1 VGDARSHRTEER
13 PCPTRQACRRG
24 RLRRLPASRAAVLEA
39 IRRVG
44 ADGCLYIVHAY
55 RVPAEYWGTGY
66 YQELVDEIA
75 REGRLPDE
83 IADLSEVEWHA
94 ELLAGHP
101 AQAIANVAAA
111 RGADEVIV
119 GSRGF
124 GRARALLGSPSHE
137 LIHLARCPVT
147 VIPERAVEEPAAD
160 PAAESVA
167 S

>member
-1 VGDARSHRTEER
+1 VSHDTRVVVVGYDGS
-13 PCPTRQACRRG
+13 
-24 RLRRLPASRAAVLEA
+24 PASRAAVLEA

-44 ADGCLYIVHAY
+44 ADGCLYVVHAY
-55 RVPAEYWGTGY
+55 RVPADYWGTGY
-66 YQELVDEIA
+66 YQELLDEVA
-75 REGRLPDE
+75 REGRKLMERLPLE

-124 GRARALLGSPSHE
+124 GRARALLGSASHE

-147 VIPERAVEEPAAD
+147 VIPERAVEETAAD